1 MDGSP
6 AGTLE
11 AKVVILGRT
20 GSAYLRSKRPK
31 WWGLYRV
38 GKTSLAIR
46 YVQKTFSP
54 NISSTIGASFMTK
67 KLIVDE
73 CRVRLQI
80 WDTAGQG
87 KDWFDN
93 NYDQTKKSLTSL
105 YYREAQAAI
114 LVYDITSRESFEDLL
129 SWVEV
134 IIPPPLPSAVIE
146 LKAKTSKDLL
156 IYIVGNKVDCASDR
170 AVSLDYVQDYVRDTL
185 GVVPVY
191 EVSAKDD
198 EGDIEDLFLQ
208 LAQTLV
214 NQKYEQ
220 HWKQSCPSLLSE
232 YEDSIARSG
241 CCSG

>member
-1 MDGSP
+1 MDGLP

-20 GSAYLRSKRPK
+20 G
-31 WWGLYRV
+31 V

-80 WDTAGQG
+80 WDTAGQER
-87 KDWFDN
+87 FRAM
-93 NYDQTKKSLTSL
+93 TSL
-105 YYREAQAAI
+105 YYREAAAAI
-114 LVYDITSRESFEDLL
+114 LVYDITSSESFQDLL
-129 SWVEV
+129 SWVE
-134 IIPPPLPSAVIE
+134 E

-156 IYIVGNKVDCASDR
+156 IYIVGNKVDCESDR
-170 AVSLDYVQDYVRDTL
+170 AVSLDYVQEYVRNTL
-185 GVVPVY
+185 GVVPVF
-191 EVSAKDD
+191 EVSAKED
-198 EGDIEDLFLQ
+198 EGAIEDLFLQ

>member
-1 MDGSP
+1 MISHQEKASKIFYLG
-6 AGTLE
+6 L
-11 AKVVILGRT
+11 KVRHIRSY
-20 GSAYLRSKRPK
+20 SA
-31 WWGLYRV
+31 V
-38 GKTSLAIR
+38 GDWLA
-46 YVQKTFSP
+46 VLF
-54 NISSTIGASFMTK
+54 
-67 KLIVDE
+67 
-73 CRVRLQI
+73 
-80 WDTAGQG
+80 
-87 KDWFDN
+87 
-93 NYDQTKKSLTSL
+93 
-105 YYREAQAAI
+105 
-114 LVYDITSRESFEDLL
+114 
-129 SWVEV
+129 
-134 IIPPPLPSAVIE
+134 PLPPVVIE

-198 EGDIEDLFLQ
+198 EGKNERCGRVCVSNFDLWIGDIEDLFLQ